1 MAITL
6 SWAAPHIILA
16 QAVFIA
22 IWVELIIAS
31 VLYFAIAMRCG
42 YRIASLNV
50 AIAYAFAGLTQLQP
64 WLMPNL
70 FKPNHFLSSIV
81 AANLFIA
88 WNMGLVVL
96 AKKTGTWLP
105 DRLKAEERAR
115 EWEKAQK
122 ADAEW
127 EERDRRHKEILAR
140 CCIDRRPD
148 PRLEHLLKLA
158 AAHSLPTSEKC
169 SDGGLGTHAEAN

>member
-42 YRIASLNV
+42 YRIASINV
-50 AIAYAFAGLTQLQP
+50 AITYTLAGLTQLQP
-64 WLMPNL
+64 WLMPNI
-70 FKPNHFLSSIV
+70 FKQDYFLSSIV

-115 EWEKAQK
+115 E
-122 ADAEW
+122 
-127 EERDRRHKEILAR
+127 EERARRRREEWDKEFDERWAKTSFAQAFS
-140 CCIDRRPD
+140 RPK
-148 PRLEHLLKLA
+148 LTLK
-158 AAHSLPTSEKC
+158 PTSHPSYCPLTASEEY
-169 SDGGLGTHAEAN
+169 SHGGLDTHAEAN